1 MRAIC
6 GQTNQCLMSNG
17 YLSFGLVLPLRKVL
31 GKGKPMRD
39 PLDQVIL
46 VDENDQEIGT
56 MDKLDAHRGDGQLHR
71 AISVYLFRK
80 APDGTSPEV
89 LVQRRSATKIV
100 GAGQWGNTV
109 CGNVRPG
116 ETYEDCAL
124 RRLRE
129 ELGIED
135 ARIEPI
141 HKFRYQV
148 RCNDEFSE
156 NEIDQVFW
164 GYYNGEPAPNP
175 EEVSDYAWAKWNNLL
190 EASTTGYVDDLE
202 IVPWLKIMLNDKVL
216 IKRLNEVLQQAPA

>member
-1 MRAIC
+1 M
-6 GQTNQCLMSNG
+6 TN
-17 YLSFGLVLPLRKVL
+17 VLDYEMAGTAMNETLK
-31 GKGKPMRD
+31 D

-46 VDENDQEIGT
+46 VDENDQPIGQ

-71 AISVYLFRK
+71 AISVYLFRE
-80 APDGTSPEV
+80 APDGTGPEV
-89 LVQRRSATKIV
+89 LLQQRASTKIV

-116 ETYEDCAL
+116 ESYEDCAH

-129 ELGIED
+129 ELGLDHI
-135 ARIEPI
+135 RIEPI

-164 GYYNGEPAPNP
+164 GYYQGEATPNP
-175 EEVSDYAWAKWNNLL
+175 NEVADYVWVKWNNLKD
-190 EASTTGYVDDLE
+190 ASDTGIVDGNKL
-202 IVPWLKIMLNDKVL
+202 VPWLNIMLNDSELIEKLDNVL
-216 IKRLNEVLQQAPA
+216 EKAPA